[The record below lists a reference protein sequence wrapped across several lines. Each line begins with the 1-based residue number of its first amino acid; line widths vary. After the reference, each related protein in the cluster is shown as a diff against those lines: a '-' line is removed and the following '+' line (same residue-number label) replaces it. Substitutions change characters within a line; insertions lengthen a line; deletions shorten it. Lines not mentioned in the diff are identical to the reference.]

1 MPRILA
7 AADIGSNTAHLL
19 IASVEGNVVTRISDT
34 NEWLALGEKVSRVG
48 HIPAEDAILLRKTMK
63 AFRRL
68 AHLHEA
74 EGLYVF
80 ATEAIRKA
88 SNGGDI
94 LDVLKREGMPVEVID
109 GKREAEFGVLG
120 AWADCAQ
127 PEGEHLMVE
136 VGGGS
141 AQVAGITGGKQPKI
155 SYEHSLPLGTG
166 TLIGRLKLTQP
177 STPAQVKELEKV
189 VLDQISPL
197 VRPCD
202 TVVAVG
208 GVARGLWRS
217 LHPDGNRVVHREELN
232 YLIWATSRLTD
243 NEIAARF
250 NIKLRRAVTLLP
262 GAIVC
267 ATLLG
272 CAEQPQMKV
281 SRFGVREGAI
291 LEMARGR
298 IKPWRV

>member
-19 IASVEGNVVTRISDT
+19 IASVEGGQVTRISDT

-48 HIPAEDAILLRKTMK
+48 HIPADDAILLRKTLK

-68 AHLHEA
+68 AHLHNA
-74 EGLYVF
+74 EGLYIF

-88 SNGGDI
+88 RNSTDI
-94 LDVLKREGMPVEVID
+94 LAVLEREGMPVEVIE
-109 GKREAEFGVLG
+109 GRREAEFGLLG

-127 PEGEHLMVE
+127 PGENHVMIE

-141 AQVAGITGGKQPKI
+141 VQIANITGGNRPTI
-155 SYEHSLPLGTG
+155 NTEHSLPLGTG
-166 TLIGRLKLTQP
+166 ALRAKLKLTHPTSDSQLMELRKV
-177 STPAQVKELEKV
+177 VKETIE
-189 VLDQISPL
+189 PL
-197 VRPCD
+197 VQPAIS
-202 TVVAVG
+202 VFGVG
-208 GVARGLWRS
+208 GVARGLWRA
-217 LHPDGNRVVHREELN
+217 LHPDGDQHICLEELE
-232 YLIWATSRLTD
+232 YLIWATRRLTD
-243 NEIAARF
+243 NEISARF

-262 GAIVC
+262 GAVVC

-272 CAEQPQMKV
+272 CADQTQMRV

-291 LEMARGR
+291 LEMAKGR

>member
-19 IASVEGNVVTRISDT
+19 IASVERGVVTRISDT

-48 HIPAEDAILLRKTMK
+48 FIPDEDAILLRKTVK
-63 AFRRL
+63 AFHRL
-68 AHLHEA
+68 AHIHNA
-74 EGLYVF
+74 EGLYIF

-88 SNGGDI
+88 SNG
-94 LDVLKREGMPVEVID
+94 LDVLGVLEREGMPVEVID
-109 GKREAEFGVLG
+109 GKREAEFGLLG

-127 PEGEHLMVE
+127 PGEGHVMVE

-141 AQVAGITGGKQPKI
+141 AQVARINGGEQPEI
-155 SYEHSLPLGTG
+155 AEEHSLPLGTG
-166 TLIGRLKLTQP
+166 TLIAKLGLTQP
-177 STPAQVKELEKV
+177 SSEAETLALRKV
-189 VLDQISPL
+189 VEDVIAPL
-197 VRPCD
+197 VKPASS
-202 TVVAVG
+202 VFAVG

-217 LHPDGNRVVHREELN
+217 LHPDGNQVLCREELE
-232 YLIWATSRLTD
+232 YLIWATARLTD

-262 GAIVC
+262 GAVVC

-272 CAEQPQMKV
+272 CAEQRQMKV
-281 SRFGVREGAI
+281 SRFGVREGAV

-298 IKPWRV
+298 IKRWRA

>member
-19 IASVEGNVVTRISDT
+19 IASVEGRQVTRISDT

-48 HIPAEDAILLRKTMK
+48 FIPADDAILLRKTLK

-68 AHLHEA
+68 AHLHGA
-74 EGLYVF
+74 EGLYIF

-88 SNGGDI
+88 ENSADI
-94 LDVLKREGMPVEVID
+94 LGVLEREGMPVEVID
-109 GKREAEFGVLG
+109 GRREAEFGLLG
-120 AWADCAQ
+120 AWADCSQ
-127 PEGEHLMVE
+127 EGENHLMVE

-141 AQVAGITGGKQPKI
+141 AQIANITGGIRPTI
-155 SYEHSLPLGTG
+155 LTEHSLPLGTG
-166 TLIGRLKLTQP
+166 TLRARLRLTQP
-177 STPAQVKELEKV
+177 STDSQLTELTKIVKDMIE
-189 VLDQISPL
+189 PL
-197 VRPCD
+197 VRPAKS
-202 TVVAVG
+202 VFGVG

-217 LHPDGNRVVHREELN
+217 LHPDGNQHLCLEELE

-262 GAIVC
+262 GAVVC
-267 ATLLG
+267 ATLLR
-272 CAEQPQMKV
+272 CVDQSQLRV
-281 SRFGVREGAI
+281 SRFGVREGAV
-291 LEMARGR
+291 LEMAQGR